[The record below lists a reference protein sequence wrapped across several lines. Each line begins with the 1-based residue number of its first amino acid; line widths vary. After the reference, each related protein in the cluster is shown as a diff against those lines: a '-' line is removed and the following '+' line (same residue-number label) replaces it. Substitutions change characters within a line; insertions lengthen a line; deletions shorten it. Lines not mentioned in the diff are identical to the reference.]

1 MIGCLTTLPDT
12 TRAPIAPVWRES
24 LAMAVLVGLLNGA
37 ALVFT
42 RGPGELS
49 ALWLG
54 NGVLAGWLLARPRL
68 GWLRALLAPMLVDLA
83 ARLALMGLP
92 LLAAALTLADLLE
105 ILLVVQL
112 VRRYAPDVGNPE
124 RWTELGAVATV
135 ATLVACLLSALL
147 TAAANAASGGTGF
160 VVGYVTW
167 FAAHV
172 LGMVVFATATLV
184 VLYDRRAMA
193 MPKLR
198 TGPFLG
204 MTLVVA
210 AVTLVVF
217 SIEYPVLYLAYPPLL
232 WLALRFGFAGVAA
245 GVLVLGLV
253 GGLATTLGQ
262 GPLTLADG
270 LGRAGRIALLQL
282 YIAGACVL
290 TIPAVLVMAERRRLV
305 QRLRESEQRYRLLA
319 DYSHDLIVRMRPDGT
334 RVYVSPAARDVLGWE
349 PEQML
354 GPCQDQLHPDDRE
367 AQLRTLEQALA
378 SGQAQLGR
386 YRLRH
391 RNGQYVWIEGVVR
404 PIPAMDGRE
413 AELICTGRDISLR
426 VATEQALAES
436 LRELEQQARE
446 DPLTGLANRRQFE
459 ERLGLALSRLR
470 RYGRPLALFFLDLD
484 DFKPV
489 NDTHGHAAGDHV
501 LVAFAARLQAQVRE
515 TDLVARLGGD
525 EFAILVE
532 DAEIPAGVLSLAG
545 KLLAMARTPV
555 ALGGSAVR
563 VGASIGI
570 ACAEMPVS
578 AADLQ
583 AAADAAL
590 YEAKDTG
597 GGTWRMRRLTEPH
610 PRRGAPP
617 AEAAAPTLAVPSGA
631 GDPARAADSSAG
643 PPSAAG

>member
-1 MIGCLTTLPDT
+1 MTTLPDT

-37 ALVFT
+37 ALAFT

-54 NGVLAGWLLARPRL
+54 NGVLAGWLLARPYL

-105 ILLVVQL
+105 IVLVVQL

-124 RWTELGAVATV
+124 RWTQLGAVATV

-147 TAAANAASGGTGF
+147 AAAANAASGGTEF

-204 MTLVVA
+204 MTLIVA

-262 GPLTLADG
+262 GPLTLDDG

-367 AQLRTLEQALA
+367 AQLQTLERALA
-378 SGQAQLGR
+378 SGQAQIGR

-404 PIPAMDGRE
+404 PIPAFDGHE
-413 AELICTGRDISLR
+413 AELICTGRDISQR
-426 VATEQALAES
+426 VATEQALAAS

-501 LVAFAARLQAQVRE
+501 LVEFAARLQAQVRE

-545 KLLAMARTPV
+545 KLLALARTPV

-597 GGTWRMRRLTEPH
+597 GGTWRMRRLTD
-610 PRRGAPP
+610 PRAARMAPP
-617 AEAAAPTLAVPSGA
+617 AAAGA
-631 GDPARAADSSAG
+631 GDAA
-643 PPSAAG
+643 AAGAPVRADLPPGAG